1 MLYYDWAAES
11 GYEDCYG
18 VGFESPGM
26 PTLLILS
33 KKKSFDDEIIY
44 IIAPSSLTGYER
56 LELLDY
62 FVIYLS

>member
-1 MLYYDWAAES
+1 
-11 GYEDCYG
+11 
-18 VGFESPGM
+18 M